1 MTLKCPICGE
11 EYFHDSKICQI
22 CEGNSNYRELLKVR
36 KYKSKKWN
44 CGIFLEID
52 KFSSDNYKPDDAY
65 IKLTSEPKLVDF
77 KPKKGYNWNCYSQI
91 RNRNV
96 YILRSGIPQ
105 LKSVKKIPFT
115 RSIILENR
123 KFNSL
128 IYE

>member
-22 CEGNSNYRELLKVR
+22 CERNSNYSELINIH

-44 CGIFLEID
+44 WGIFLEID

-65 IKLTSEPKLVDF
+65 IRVTSEPKLVDF
-77 KPKKGYNWNCYSQI
+77 KPKKGYIWNCNSQT
-91 RNRNV
+91 RDQNF
-96 YILRSGIPQ
+96 YILRSGISQ
-105 LKSVKKIPFT
+105 LKNVKKIPLT
-115 RSIILENR
+115 RSNIQENQ